1 MMGSC
6 KQQFHEERPWY
17 EWYNT
22 LVQSIPI
29 LTQEEYATC
38 IASLSLPRESHE
50 YQNARER
57 LTTSHLREILSM
69 AKDRPHY
76 RLPIADYVGIG
87 NLAVVKH
94 FDEFVPERGAFSE
107 FVRITVMSAV
117 RDATNGYVRDGEAS
131 LDEVIDFGEDDLP
144 AECREFGEALQE
156 AFEKAKL
163 SPLEEDIIRYR
174 FYYQGDSPPET
185 AQIARKLNLTVAGV
199 NERLRRVL
207 DRLRLLL
214 LPWRGVSFAR
224 RSYIIMR
231 NDNE

>member
-1 MMGSC
+1 MNERGR
-6 KQQFHEERPWY
+6 KFQEERSWHDWY
-17 EWYNT
+17 SA
-22 LVQSIPI
+22 LVQAIPP
-29 LTQEEYATC
+29 LTPDEYSAA
-38 IASLSLPRESHE
+38 IAALSAPKDSVE
-50 YQNARER
+50 YRTASER
-57 LTTSHLREILSM
+57 LITSHLREILAM

-76 RLPIADYVGIG
+76 RLPVADYVGIG
-87 NLAVVKH
+87 NLAVVEQ
-94 FDEFVPERGAFSE
+94 FEEFAPSRGAFSE
-107 FVRITVMSAV
+107 FVRLTVMSAI
-117 RDATNGYVRDGEAS
+117 RDAANGYVREGETS

-174 FYYQGDSPPET
+174 FYYQGDSAPDI

-207 DRLRLLL
+207 DRLRPLL
-214 LPWRGVSFAR
+214 LPWRGISFAR
-224 RSYIIMR
+224 RSHIIMR